1 MWCVHFR
8 RQQHHT
14 IFPGIRRDFRAT
26 RNGPVLALAVPEAPP
41 NDRRHFAQSATG
53 RTVAFSGL
61 STGLRSTTATAAA
74 IRFRVEKEMLAGYYK
89 SAHTTT
95 TTKTTEGC
103 ELCDAMKFSHHFF
116 AFWFPQHCVAFDFY
130 LCGSCWCER
139 DRAVLE
145 CVRGAVRFRSFR
157 VRFRRVL
164 ASALDESEVGG
175 EQGGELASQC
185 RCQNT
190 KWWLKSV

>member
-1 MWCVHFR
+1 MPAATQHSQTFAHTSARSCFLSRTVFCVPLWHSHYTEKIKPTLLALTTTLWCVHFR

-89 SAHTTT
+89 SA
-95 TTKTTEGC
+95 
-103 ELCDAMKFSHHFF
+103 
-116 AFWFPQHCVAFDFY
+116 
-130 LCGSCWCER
+130 
-139 DRAVLE
+139 DR
-145 CVRGAVRFRSFR
+145 
-157 VRFRRVL
+157 
-164 ASALDESEVGG
+164 
-175 EQGGELASQC
+175 
-185 RCQNT
+185 
-190 KWWLKSV
+190 KSVV